1 MPRKLPRDKP
11 IAALRTF
18 ARRLGWSQLRCYQ
31 HLWEE
36 RNLLIT
42 RYESGNNDGSRSD
55 LFLQINE
62 SPLGQTATYTT
73 AVYAIRY
80 QICTGWHSMKLG
92 PDAQP
97 LDSEIERLD
106 SWLHRRWFESLAN
119 RRKYR
124 RMHPECTGW
133 SWKRIRHER
142 CVTTACAQ
150 AADRDGIRMEGH
162 LAAAG

>member
-1 MPRKLPRDKP
+1 MLRKLPRDKP

-42 RYESGNNDGSRSD
+42 WYESGNNDGSLRSD

-62 SPLGQTATYTT
+62 SPIGQTATYTA

-80 QICTGWHSMKLG
+80 HICTGWHSMKLG

-97 LDSEIERLD
+97 LASEVERLD

-119 RRKYR
+119 RRQYR
-124 RMHPECTGW
+124 GMHPECTGW

-142 CVTTACAQ
+142 LPYDVVDATHCITA
-150 AADRDGIRMEGH
+150 RRV
-162 LAAAG
+162 